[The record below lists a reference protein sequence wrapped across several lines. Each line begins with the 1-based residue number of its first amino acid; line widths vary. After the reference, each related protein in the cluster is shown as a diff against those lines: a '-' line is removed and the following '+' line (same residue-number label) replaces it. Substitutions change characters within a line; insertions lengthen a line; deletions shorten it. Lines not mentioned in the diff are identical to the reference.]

1 MRQPGMV
8 HLFRSPLEI
17 KGPYQADGFIFPTS
31 MYPSLPYQ
39 VRLPK
44 DHAGQALIRIA
55 EAQAAGPAGAEEAE
69 RGTEVSPCPHPL
81 RA

>member
-1 MRQPGMV
+1 
-8 HLFRSPLEI
+8 
-17 KGPYQADGFIFPTS
+17 

-55 EAQAAGPAGAEEAE
+55 EAQAAGPAGAEETE
-69 RGTEVSPCPHPL
+69 RATEVSPCPHPL